1 VQVNFPPA
9 PTQLVFPHAAH
20 VAANAY
26 IWAAAVALAVFA
38 VRELIRTGS
47 PLGLVLLLGG
57 ALAYFNEPVDDIL
70 GLVWHPRIHQDTVLN
85 TIGPIPMW
93 GLPTY
98 IVFFGAIPWLLL
110 RELRRGRF
118 TVRRFWAG
126 VAITFV
132 ADLLIEIP
140 LLQTGLYVYYG
151 HGTVPMSVARFPLY
165 WLLINT
171 TGPIFCAAI
180 LFAVRDYFTG
190 WRAPLLVLLPVVA
203 DASCSIAVGLP
214 VYSALHA
221 PHVSGFVRWAGAGVS
236 VLIGLVIL
244 DALSRWIMV
253 RTRELR
259 ATPREAAPAAA
270 PLPPPPQ
277 QPAAGSPYAADRW

>member
-1 VQVNFPPA
+1 VEFNFPSA
-9 PTQLVFPHAAH
+9 PTHLVFPHTAH

-26 IWAAAVALAVFA
+26 IWAAAGILFILAL
-38 VRELIRTGS
+38 RELYKTHS
-47 PLGLVLLLGG
+47 PLGLVLMAGG

-118 TVRRFWAG
+118 TIKKFWIG
-126 VAITFV
+126 VLITFV

-140 LLQTGLYVYYG
+140 LLQTHLYVYYAHG
-151 HGTVPMSVARFPLY
+151 HVPMTIARFPLY
-165 WLLINT
+165 WLMINT

-180 LFAVRDYFTG
+180 LFAVPGYFTG
-190 WRAPLLVLLPVVA
+190 IRRPLLLLLPVVA

-221 PHVSGFVRWAGAGVS
+221 PHVSELVQWLGACLS
-236 VLIGLVIL
+236 LLIGVVIL
-244 DALSRWIMV
+244 DALSRWIMHRTSGLKADETESSTLSRQSV
-253 RTRELR
+253 RSGSM
-259 ATPREAAPAAA
+259 AT
-270 PLPPPPQ
+270 
-277 QPAAGSPYAADRW
+277 S